1 LLLYI
6 QDNLGDCSGKVNKE
20 IFKNEL
26 INLNDIIDNIENLI
40 DSTSIS
46 CQNDKLK
53 KKIKKIF

>member
-1 LLLYI
+1 MLLYI

-53 KKIKKIF
+53 KK